1 MDPKL
6 FPIALSFQVA
16 AASMLVVFP
25 AGVAIAWVQARI
37 AHPFRRLV
45 DVLVL
50 LPMVLPPTVVGFF
63 LVLFLGRRGF
73 IGQWLDAAFSF
84 RIVFTPLAAVI
95 ASTVA
100 ALPVMVK
107 AAQPAF
113 EAVPRELEDVG
124 RSLGLSPWRV
134 FFRVTMP
141 AARRGLLAGAVLAF
155 ARAIGEFGGT
165 LMFAGNIPG
174 RTNTMPLELFAAY
187 QSGEDAR
194 AGLYVVVLAAFAVFV
209 AVAASRLQPRDARKD
224 TA

>member
-1 MDPKL
+1 
-6 FPIALSFQVA
+6 
-16 AASMLVVFP
+16 MLLILPV
-25 AGVAIAWVQARI
+25 GMGIAWVQARI
-37 AHPFRRLV
+37 AHRFRRVV

-73 IGQWLDAAFSF
+73 IGHWLDEAFSF
-84 RIVFTPLAAVI
+84 RIIFTPLAAVI

-113 EAVPRELEDVG
+113 ESVPRELEDVG

-134 FFRVTMP
+134 FFRVTIP
-141 AARRGLLAGAVLAF
+141 AARRGLLAGTVLSF
-155 ARAIGEFGGT
+155 ARAMGEFGGT

-187 QSGEDAR
+187 QAGDDAR
-194 AGLYVVVLAAFAVFV
+194 AGLYVLLLAAFAVVV
-209 AVAASRLQPRDARKD
+209 AVVAARLQPRERKE